1 MVGERV
7 GDSLFQLSVLA
18 ESCKQREDFA
28 ATATSTASV
37 HLLHQQLAHA
47 IAEM

>member
-18 ESCKQREDFA
+18 ESCKQREDFSDTA
-28 ATATSTASV
+28 ASTASV
-37 HLLHQQLAHA
+37 HLLHQHFAHE